1 MGLSQAL
8 GTSVSG
14 MRTTQAG
21 LSIVAANVANAGTP
35 GYVKK
40 TVNQIST
47 ASNELGIGVR
57 TVGVNRELDT
67 YLQTQLRSET
77 TGGSY
82 ADLKSQFYQR
92 LQGIYGEPGS
102 ASSLETLYNNF
113 TSSVQALSANP
124 SDYSARA
131 GVLGSA
137 QVLTQQ
143 INATS
148 DQIQGLR
155 ANAELG
161 ISDAV
166 RSANE
171 ALQRIS
177 DINHQLAGTNA
188 NDASTA
194 SLLDQR
200 DQYVDTLSTLMDI
213 RVTNVSDR
221 EISVFTGSGLQLV
234 GSNAAQLTFNSQGT
248 ITADAQ
254 WNADPTK
261 SKVGTISLVI
271 NNGTGTDLIANNA
284 IRSGKIAGYLEMRD
298 KILPQ
303 AQNQLD
309 EFAAALSRSLSD
321 VTKDA
326 DPVSAS
332 PQAGF
337 SVDTAGLLSGNKV
350 SLTYTDTATNTQ
362 RTVSF
367 VRVDDPKALPLS
379 DTFTADPNDKV
390 YGIDFSQGL
399 APAINQMNALFG
411 GRIQFSN
418 PSGTTLQIL
427 DDGGANTVNLDAAS
441 ITTTATGLSGGTSQL
456 PFFTDGSQPFSGAIS
471 RTGSQV
477 TGFSSRIQV
486 NANLAADPSKLV
498 AISGST
504 AAGDATRPTFLYN
517 QLTAASQTYSPKS
530 GFGSA
535 AAPFGS
541 SLPVFLQQIMSQQGD
556 AASAAKGLS
565 DGQALVVNAL
575 QQRFDDTSGVNID
588 QEMSN
593 LVTLQTAYS
602 ANARVLTTIKD
613 MLDQLLRI

>member
-1 MGLSQAL
+1 MGLSAAL

-21 LSIVAANVANAGTP
+21 LSIVAANVANASTP
-35 GYVKK
+35 GYVRKS
-40 TVNQIST
+40 VNQIST
-47 ASNELGIGVR
+47 AGSDIGIGVR
-57 TVGVNRELDT
+57 AIGVNRELDS
-67 YLQTQLRSET
+67 YLQTQLRNES

-113 TSSVQALSANP
+113 TSAVQALSANP

-131 GVLGSA
+131 GVLGTA

-143 INATS
+143 INSTS

-155 ANAELG
+155 ADAELG

-166 RSANE
+166 RTANE
-171 ALQRIS
+171 ALQHIS

-200 DQYVDTLSTLMDI
+200 DQYVDTLSNLMDI
-213 RVTNVSDR
+213 RVTNTSDR

-234 GSNAAQLTFNSQGT
+234 GSTAAKLTFNAQGT
-248 ITADAQ
+248 ISADAQ
-254 WNADPTK
+254 WSADPSK

-271 NNGTGTDLIANNA
+271 NNGTGTDLISNNA
-284 IRSGKIAGYLEMRD
+284 IRSGKIASYLEMRD

-303 AQNQLD
+303 AQSQLD

-321 VTKDA
+321 VTTNA
-326 DPVSAS
+326 ATVSS
-332 PQAGF
+332 PPQAGF
-337 SVDTAGLLSGNKV
+337 SVDTAGLLAGNKI
-350 SLTYTDTATNTQ
+350 SLTYTDTATNVQ

-390 YGIDFSQGL
+390 YGIDFSHGL

-418 PSGTTLQIL
+418 PGGTTLQIL

-441 ITTTATGLSGGTSQL
+441 ITTTATSLSGNTPQL
-456 PFFTDGSQPFSGAIS
+456 PFFTDGTQPFSGAIS
-471 RTGSQV
+471 GTGAQV
-477 TGFSSRIQV
+477 TGFAGRIQL
-486 NANLAADPSKLV
+486 NPNLAADQTKLI
-498 AISGST
+498 AITGNT
-504 AAGDATRPTFLYN
+504 AAGDATRPVFLYN
-517 QLTAASQTYSPKS
+517 QLTAAAQTYSPKS

-535 AAPFGS
+535 ASPFGS
-541 SLPVFLQQIMSQQGD
+541 SIPVFLQQIMSQQGD
-556 AASAAKGLS
+556 AAAAAKGLS

-593 LVTLQTAYS
+593 LVTLQTAYA

-613 MLDQLLRI
+613 TLDTLLRI